1 VFQKATKKQCRARVA
16 LDGPSGSGKTYTG
29 LIISTT
35 LANGGKVAV
44 IDSERGSA
52 SKYADEFEFDVCQ
65 LIHFSPHEY
74 IKAIHAAEQA
84 GYAAILID
92 SLSHAWSGIGGAL
105 EMVDNATAR
114 SRSGNS
120 YAAWREVTPVHNA
133 LVDAMLQS
141 TCHVVAT
148 MRAKTEYVLEDD
160 GKGKKTP
167 RKIGLAPVQ
176 RDGMEYEFDIVGDMD
191 FENRLIVSKT
201 RCKALRG
208 QVVSLPG
215 PDFAKIILDWVS
227 DGAPQEE
234 SPTKS
239 FVEAVSSAPTTAD
252 IPIPPKK
259 PTAKEELPS
268 VHPLAALP
276 TPTRMVAGLKKALVD
291 NPVGENIDKWK
302 LIYSQCLLKSSERMA
317 SGEWKE
323 GTADEVID
331 QLGAIKDL
339 IDSASQ
345 MKEALSV

>member
-1 VFQKATKKQCRARVA
+1 MFQKATKKQCRARVA

-29 LIISTT
+29 LIIATT

-44 IDSERGSA
+44 VDSERGSA
-52 SKYADEFEFDVCQ
+52 SKYADEFSFDVCE
-65 LIHFSPHEY
+65 LRHFSPHEY
-74 IKAIHAAEQA
+74 IKAIKAAEDA
-84 GYAAILID
+84 GYAAVLID

-141 TCHVVAT
+141 SCHVIAT

-167 RKIGLAPVQ
+167 RKIGMAPVQ

-208 QVVSLPG
+208 AVVALPG
-215 PDFAKIILDWVS
+215 PDFAKVILDWVS
-227 DGAPQEE
+227 DGAPAD
-234 SPTKS
+234 
-239 FVEAVSSAPTTAD
+239 VEAPTPNPAAK
-252 IPIPPKK
+252 PAPPKK
-259 PTAKEELPS
+259 TATADSPGL
-268 VHPLAALP
+268 HPLANLP
-276 TPTRMVAGLKKALVD
+276 TPTRMCAGIKKALTD
-291 NPVGENIDKWK
+291 HPVGEDVAKWK
-302 LIYSQCLLKSSERMA
+302 LIYSQCLLRSTERMA
-317 SGEWKE
+317 AGEWKE
-323 GTADEVID
+323 GTADELID
-331 QLGAIKDL
+331 QLGAVKDL
-339 IDSASQ
+339 IDGAQ
-345 MKEALSV
+345 QLQEAFSG